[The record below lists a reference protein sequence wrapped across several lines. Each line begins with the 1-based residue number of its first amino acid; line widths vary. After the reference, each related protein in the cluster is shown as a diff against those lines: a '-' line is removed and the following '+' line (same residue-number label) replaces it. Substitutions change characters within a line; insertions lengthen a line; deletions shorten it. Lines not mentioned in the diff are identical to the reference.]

1 MEIHRL
7 DILDNKEKGKKKSI
21 SSNDKSKDS
30 EQLQEK
36 WKATREGYS

>member
-1 MEIHRL
+1 METHRL
-7 DILDNKEKGKKKSI
+7 NVLDNKEKGKKSI

-36 WKATREGYS
+36 